1 MPSTSKNNSKE
12 PLIRIYSTPKLKKR
26 MKPRR
31 LTMPANLRNP
41 QKNVDEIV
49 KRYSMQLEAKEA
61 DEKLSEEC
69 LAEINT
75 LEKSFQEL
83 DSFEL
88 QVEPVKSPP
97 NEDVEMKGEIMKM
110 IRRIKRNR
118 KIVETR
124 KGKRL
129 NLLRK
134 TLNFKSKKKI
144 SQHIGV
150 VFVIC
155 LLKWRKIRFVI

>member
-61 DEKLSEEC
+61 DEKLSDEC

-97 NEDVEMKGEIMKM
+97 NEDVEMKGGNNEDDK
-110 IRRIKRNR
+110 KD
-118 KIVETR
+118 KE
-124 KGKRL
+124 
-129 NLLRK
+129 
-134 TLNFKSKKKI
+134 KSKNSGNKKGEKAKFTKKNTKLQVQEEDKPTHRR
-144 SQHIGV
+144 S
-150 VFVIC
+150 
-155 LLKWRKIRFVI
+155 IRHLSS

>member
-1 MPSTSKNNSKE
+1 MPSTAKNNSKE

-69 LAEINT
+69 LVFNFIILKI
-75 LEKSFQEL
+75 LESLPFK
-83 DSFEL
+83 
-88 QVEPVKSPP
+88 
-97 NEDVEMKGEIMKM
+97 
-110 IRRIKRNR
+110 
-118 KIVETR
+118 
-124 KGKRL
+124 
-129 NLLRK
+129 
-134 TLNFKSKKKI
+134 NF
-144 SQHIGV
+144 
-150 VFVIC
+150 F
-155 LLKWRKIRFVI
+155 

>member
-97 NEDVEMKGEIMKM
+97 NEDVEMKGGNNEDDK
-110 IRRIKRNR
+110 KD
-118 KIVETR
+118 KE
-124 KGKRL
+124 
-129 NLLRK
+129 
-134 TLNFKSKKKI
+134 KSKNSGNKKGEKAKFTKKNTKLQVQEEDKPTHRR
-144 SQHIGV
+144 S
-150 VFVIC
+150 
-155 LLKWRKIRFVI
+155 IRHLSS

>member
-49 KRYSMQLEAKEA
+49 KRYSMQLEAKA

-97 NEDVEMKGEIMKM
+97 NEDVEMKGGNNEDDKKDKEKSKNIGNK
-110 IRRIKRNR
+110 
-118 KIVETR
+118 
-124 KGKRL
+124 KGK
-129 NLLRK
+129 K
-134 TLNFKSKKKI
+134 AKFTKKNTKLEKEDKPTHRR
-144 SQHIGV
+144 S
-150 VFVIC
+150 
-155 LLKWRKIRFVI
+155 IRHLSS

>member
-1 MPSTSKNNSKE
+1 MPSTSKINSKE

-49 KRYSMQLEAKEA
+49 KRYSMQLEAKA

-83 DSFEL
+83 DNFEL

-97 NEDVEMKGEIMKM
+97 NEDVEMKGENNEVDK
-110 IRRIKRNR
+110 KDKEKLKNSGN
-118 KIVETR
+118 K
-124 KGKRL
+124 KGK
-129 NLLRK
+129 K
-134 TLNFKSKKKI
+134 TKSTKKNAKLQVQEEDKPTHRR
-144 SQHIGV
+144 S
-150 VFVIC
+150 
-155 LLKWRKIRFVI
+155 IRHLSS

>member
-97 NEDVEMKGEIMKM
+97 NEDVEMKGGNNEDDK
-110 IRRIKRNR
+110 KDKEKSKNSGN
-118 KIVETR
+118 K
-124 KGKRL
+124 KGK
-129 NLLRK
+129 K
-134 TLNFKSKKKI
+134 AKFTKKNTKLQVQEEDKPTHRR
-144 SQHIGV
+144 S
-150 VFVIC
+150 
-155 LLKWRKIRFVI
+155 IRHLSS